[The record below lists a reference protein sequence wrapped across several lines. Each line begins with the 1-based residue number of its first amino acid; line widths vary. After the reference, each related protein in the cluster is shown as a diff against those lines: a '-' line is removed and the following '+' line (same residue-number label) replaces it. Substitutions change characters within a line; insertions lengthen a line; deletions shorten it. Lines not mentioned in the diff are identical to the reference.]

1 MTRLADML
9 PPAETHLVR
18 TILNGTRNWCEAH
31 GESPEDAEL
40 HAALDATTWVKD
52 LVKGEPDGLVLIETV
67 AIVAKEDP
75 RTTEYRQMRLAG

>member
-1 MTRLADML
+1 MLTRLADML

-40 HAALDATTWVKD
+40 HAALDATTWVHA
-52 LVKGEPDGLVLIETV
+52 LMDGTLVLIETV
-67 AIVAKEDP
+67 AIVTQEDP
-75 RTTEYRQMRLAG
+75 RTTAYRQMRMA